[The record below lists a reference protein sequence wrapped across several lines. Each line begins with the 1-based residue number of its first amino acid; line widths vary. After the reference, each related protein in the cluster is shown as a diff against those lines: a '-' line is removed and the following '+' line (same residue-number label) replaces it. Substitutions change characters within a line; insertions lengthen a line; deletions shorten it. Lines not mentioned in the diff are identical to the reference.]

1 MIAWLNT
8 RVGLRMVI
16 PAAIVL
22 VVGVISW
29 FLIQYGENTQARE
42 QEVQQL
48 QNQIETRERID
59 EAIRRTPTDTDGA
72 RGVLSDFLDSRQ

>member
-1 MIAWLNT
+1 MIRLIT
-8 RVGLRMVI
+8 RVGLKRLI
-16 PAAIVL
+16 PVGIVL
-22 VVGVISW
+22 VVGLISW
-29 FLIQYGENTQARE
+29 LLIQYGENTQARE

-59 EAIRRTPTDTDGA
+59 EAIKRTPADTDGA